1 MPIHWHIRYFQH
13 STHETMMVL
22 VDALVVKKMLL
33 NIFFSTFTILN
44 RHQACDTT
52 QAPCPPKT
60 AGQTQGAKTVVEPK
74 SEKPKK
80 SVLYQAFE
88 RPAGQPIKQ
97 GCQKKKEQLWI
108 GSY

>member
-1 MPIHWHIRYFQH
+1 MPILWHIRYFQH

-52 QAPCPPKT
+52 QVPCPPKP
-60 AGQTQGAKTVVEPK
+60 AAQTQGTKTVVEPK

-88 RPAGQPIKQ
+88 RPAGLPVKQ
-97 GCQKKKEQLWI
+97 GCQKKTGQSWPAT
-108 GSY
+108 Y